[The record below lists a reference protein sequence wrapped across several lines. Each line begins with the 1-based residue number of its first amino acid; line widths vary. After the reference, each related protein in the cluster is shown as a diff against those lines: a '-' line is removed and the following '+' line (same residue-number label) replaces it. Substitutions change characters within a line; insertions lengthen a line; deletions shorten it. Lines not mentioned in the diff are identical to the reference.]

1 MPESTFE
8 LVFLAGLIAGCVIRL
23 WFTAGRLRRRPE
35 RPGTAVDA
43 RRVRADW
50 LLLRLAAVGM
60 LGLPL
65 IEVFTGWLDFADY
78 HLPDWVGLIGGLVFA
93 FALWLLWRSHA
104 DLGRQWSARLEIQE
118 GHALVTE
125 GVYRHIRHPMYA
137 AHFLWAIAQLLLL
150 HNWIA
155 GPAFL
160 ASFALLYLRRVP
172 REEQMLL
179 DHFAEEY
186 RSYARR
192 TGRIIPR
199 LRRS

>member
-1 MPESTFE
+1 MPASTLK

-23 WFTAGRLRRRPE
+23 WFAAGGLWRRPE
-35 RPGTAVDA
+35 RPGGRVDA
-43 RRVRADW
+43 RRVPADW

-65 IEVFTGWLDFADY
+65 VELLTGWLDFADY
-78 HLPDWVGLIGGLVFA
+78 RLPDWVGLIGAAVFA
-93 FALWLLWRSHA
+93 FALWLLWRAHA
-104 DLGRQWSARLEIQE
+104 DLGRQWSVRLEIQQR
-118 GHALVTE
+118 HALITQ

-160 ASFALLYLRRVP
+160 VVFLPLYLRRVP
-172 REEQMLL
+172 QEEQMLL
-179 DHFAEEY
+179 EHFGEEY
-186 RSYARR
+186 RAYAGR